1 MRHKPQTLNP
11 TLWKLRMIR
20 MVLAFAL
27 MAAWI
32 GLPTVSSAQNLPVH
46 VDPAARTDLVDP
58 AMVPALRFLT
68 TADFPPFNYTDG
80 SGRLVGFNVDLANAI
95 CLRLSARCTIQAWP
109 WNRVANA
116 LADNQ
121 GDALISGL
129 AMEGDAAERF
139 DFSRIYLEL
148 PARFATREGVAGVF
162 DPTRIAG
169 PVAVREG
176 TAHATLLART
186 LPDADIRGF
195 ENEFA
200 AIEALRDGE
209 VDAVFADGL
218 RMAFW
223 LNENPGCCQFAGEAY
238 FRPDLFGEGMT
249 IAVPAGLD
257 NVRTAI
263 NWALVRLEREG
274 RLNEL
279 YLRWF
284 PVSFY

>member
-1 MRHKPQTLNP
+1 MGQML
-11 TLWKLRMIR
+11 LRV
-20 MVLAFAL
+20 VLVAAFA
-27 MAAWI
+27 
-32 GLPTVSSAQNLPVH
+32 GLSTLSSAQNLPVH
-46 VDPAARTDLVDP
+46 VDPAAREDLVDP
-58 AMVPALRFLT
+58 SLVPALRFLT
-68 TADFPPFNYTDG
+68 TSDFPPFNYTDG

-109 WNRVANA
+109 WDRVQNA

-121 GDALISGL
+121 GDALIAGL
-129 AMEGDAAERF
+129 AMEGEAASRF
-139 DFSRIYLEL
+139 DFSRVYLEL
-148 PARFATREGVAGVF
+148 PARFATRASVASVF
-162 DPTRIAG
+162 DPNQLAG
-169 PVAVREG
+169 PVGVREG
-176 TAHATLLART
+176 STHATLLART
-186 LPDADIRGF
+186 LPDAEIVNY

-200 AIEALRDGE
+200 ALEALRDGE
-209 VDAVFADGL
+209 VDAVFADAL

-223 LNENPGCCQFAGEAY
+223 LNENPDCCSLAGEAY
-238 FRPDLFGEGMT
+238 FRPDLFGDGMT

>member
-1 MRHKPQTLNP
+1 MTKRL
-11 TLWKLRMIR
+11 LSL
-20 MVLAFAL
+20 VFL
-27 MAAWI
+27 AAWI
-32 GLPTVSSAQNLPVH
+32 GLPTLSSAQNLPVH
-46 VDPAARTDLVDP
+46 VDPSAREELVDP

-68 TADFPPFNYTDG
+68 TADFPPFNYSDG

-109 WNRVANA
+109 WDRVADA

-121 GDALISGL
+121 GDALIAGL
-129 AMEGDAAERF
+129 SMDGEAGERF

-148 PARFATREGVAGVF
+148 PARFVTRKGVEAVF
-162 DPTRIAG
+162 DPVRFTGPIGVRGGSIHAG
-169 PVAVREG
+169 
-176 TAHATLLART
+176 LLART
-186 LPDADIRGF
+186 LTEAEIKTY
-195 ENEFA
+195 ETEFA
-200 AIEALRDGE
+200 ALSALGAGE
-209 VDAVFADGL
+209 VDAVFGDGL

-223 LNENPGCCQFAGEAY
+223 LNENSDCCTFSGDAY
-238 FRPDLFGEGMT
+238 FRPDLFGDGMT
-249 IAVPAGLD
+249 IAVPTGLD